1 MVNLVLNYLC
11 RKACEGFDA
20 SLHFSR
26 LPFGLIVHKQENY
39 YSYNNLVIP
48 LYQSFYH
55 IFKINSN
62 SYKFKIIPV
71 NLQESSYVISTLHIK
86 SSLISGLGSFVCS
99 TVYE

>member
-1 MVNLVLNYLC
+1 MVNFVLNYLC
-11 RKACEGFDA
+11 CSTYERLDFCLE
-20 SLHFSR
+20 FSCLR
-26 LPFGLIVHKQENY
+26 LGVIVHKQENY
-39 YSYNNLVIP
+39 YLYNNLVIH
-48 LYQSFYH
+48 LHKSFYH

-86 SSLISGLGSFVCS
+86 SSLISGFGSFVCL